1 MNLGKKIDKLPSYI
15 TRILRAASLV
25 GDQRKIRVFL
35 VGGGVRDMLLDKRN
49 FDIDLAVEGEG
60 IRFSQ
65 LLQQELGGEI
75 IKHSDFD
82 TATLK
87 LSDIKVD
94 VSACRREDYA
104 FAGALPRVSPASL
117 EEDLQRR
124 DFTINAMAVSLNKDT
139 WGELIDLFGGRRD
152 LRQKQLNVLHAKSFI
167 DDPTRILRC
176 LRLKVKLGFKYSSSL
191 KKLLSQAK
199 EKELLRLVNVQRIRD
214 ELILM
219 LKEQEPY
226 LQMKEL
232 NSLFGLKF
240 IDESINIS
248 NKDLRLILN
257 AQKTIL
263 RLKEKSLLKRELD
276 EWIIYMMVV
285 VCNLNKKN
293 LASVLAKMRLRR
305 GEEKRIVDSHRKE
318 IVRQLKTKIT
328 SFRIYKLLKPLS
340 FEVIVFFYV
349 KEKNRILR
357 RNIIDFLA
365 KYNNITLNISGKDLL
380 QLGVK
385 PSSVYGK
392 ILDALLKKKLK
403 GKIYSL
409 TEELEEARAIL
420 RRWHFY

>member
-1 MNLGKKIDKLPSYI
+1 M
-15 TRILRAASLV
+15 R
-25 GDQRKIRVFL
+25 
-35 VGGGVRDMLLDKRN
+35 
-49 FDIDLAVEGEG
+49 
-60 IRFSQ
+60 
-65 LLQQELGGEI
+65 
-75 IKHSDFD
+75 
-82 TATLK
+82 
-87 LSDIKVD
+87 
-94 VSACRREDYA
+94 
-104 FAGALPRVSPASL
+104 
-117 EEDLQRR
+117 
-124 DFTINAMAVSLNKDT
+124 
-139 WGELIDLFGGRRD
+139 
-152 LRQKQLNVLHAKSFI
+152 
-167 DDPTRILRC
+167 
-176 LRLKVKLGFKYSSSL
+176 LGFKYSSSL

-232 NSLFGLKF
+232 NFLFGLKF

-403 GKIYSL
+403 GKIHSL